1 MIHFIRQLFRDKS
14 TAAMLLISSL
24 IIGICAL
31 APALFVIIVLNKYLA
46 SGITATLIS
55 LSAGAVLAIAFE
67 FTFRQN
73 RGLMMSAFNQ
83 RVYDPLLKAFGE
95 KFSKAGQLTAQQYK
109 KLDGAGTMVK
119 NMRTSST
126 TSWILDWPFVLMFL
140 IAILLINWTAAVIAA
155 VFMII
160 MMLLTAQRVNLHL
173 QQDSTAN
180 LEIFLMGLM
189 TIVILSVGA
198 YKILECDCNLTIGM
212 LIGSNILASRALQGA
227 NKYAKAKEAIKQRDR
242 ATAQI
247 ISFINK
253 K

>member
-1 MIHFIRQLFRDKS
+1 MKSLIRHLSKEPG
-14 TAAMLLISSL
+14 TATMLLISSL

-73 RGLMMSAFNQ
+73 RGSMMSAFNQ

-95 KFSKAGQLTAQQYK
+95 KFRTAGQLTAEQYK
-109 KLDGAGTMVK
+109 RLDGAGTMIK

-140 IAILLINWTAAVIAA
+140 IVLLLINWAAAIITAI
-155 VFMII
+155 FMIV
-160 MMLLTAQRVNLHL
+160 MYNLITWKRNVSMS
-173 QQDSTAN
+173 QETQGN
-180 LEIFLMGLM
+180 IEIFLNGLQ
-189 TIVILSVGA
+189 TITIMAVGA
-198 YKILECDCNLTIGM
+198 TMIIAGTLDIGL
-212 LIGSNILASRALQGA
+212 LIGSNILASRALQGTS
-227 NKYAKAKEAIKQRDR
+227 KYAKATEFLKQRDQ
-242 ATAQI
+242 AVGEI
-247 ISFINK
+247 INYVK
-253 K
+253 GK

>member
-1 MIHFIRQLFRDKS
+1 MKSLIRHLSKEPG
-14 TAAMLLISSL
+14 TATMLLISSL

-73 RGLMMSAFNQ
+73 RGAMMSAFNQ

-95 KFSKAGQLTAQQYK
+95 KFRTAGQLTAEQYK
-109 KLDGAGTMVK
+109 RLDGAGTMIK

-140 IAILLINWTAAVIAA
+140 IVLLLINWAAAIITAI
-155 VFMII
+155 FMIV
-160 MMLLTAQRVNLHL
+160 MYNLITWKRNVSMS
-173 QQDSTAN
+173 QETQGN
-180 LEIFLMGLM
+180 IEIFLNGLQ
-189 TIVILSVGA
+189 TITIMAVGA
-198 YKILECDCNLTIGM
+198 TMIIAGTLDIGL
-212 LIGSNILASRALQGA
+212 LIGSNILASRALQGTS
-227 NKYAKAKEAIKQRDR
+227 KYAKATEFLKQRDQ
-242 ATAQI
+242 AVGEI
-247 ISFINK
+247 INYVK
-253 K
+253 GK

>member
-140 IAILLINWTAAVIAA
+140 LVLLMINWAAAIITAI
-155 VFMII
+155 FMIV
-160 MMLLTAQRVNLHL
+160 MYNLITWKRNVSMS
-173 QQDSTAN
+173 QETQGN
-180 LEIFLMGLM
+180 IEIFLNGLQ
-189 TIVILSVGA
+189 TITIMAVGA
-198 YKILECDCNLTIGM
+198 TMIIAGTLDIGL
-212 LIGSNILASRALQGA
+212 LIGSNILAARALQGTS
-227 NKYAKAKEAIKQRDR
+227 KYAKATEFLKQRDQ
-242 ATAQI
+242 AVGEI
-247 ISFINK
+247 INYVK
-253 K
+253 GK